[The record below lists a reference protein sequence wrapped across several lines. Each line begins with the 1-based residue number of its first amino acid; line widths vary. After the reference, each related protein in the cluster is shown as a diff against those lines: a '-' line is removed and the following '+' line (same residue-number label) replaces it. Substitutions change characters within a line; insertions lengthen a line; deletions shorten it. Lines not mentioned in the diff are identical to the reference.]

1 VITQASIPKP
11 DVAPT
16 PETSSQ
22 KGVPVV
28 HTQGRD
34 RRRENLKVVIPTPV
48 HEPEPQR
55 ETPVP
60 KTSSLKKGID
70 YITEE
75 EAKRWVNPNARNLGE
90 HYKTWGA
97 RLYK

>member
-1 VITQASIPKP
+1 MPI
-11 DVAPT
+11 
-16 PETSSQ
+16 
-22 KGVPVV
+22 
-28 HTQGRD
+28 
-34 RRRENLKVVIPTPV
+34 
-48 HEPEPQR
+48 HEPESQR

-75 EAKRWVNPNARNLGE
+75 EAKRWVNPNARNPGE